1 MISTVQWQH
10 AQALLL
16 AGGFASISAFFLV
29 LSAYFLGRRGTPLGR
44 EKNLITLG
52 LDNSPDGYLVAGK
65 KGNYLYS
72 NPNFHK
78 LLSFTGSADLA
89 RRAVSIDAIIEALDG
104 TGAEQV
110 ASLKSG
116 LLNGSSGHTE
126 FSISRRGANVEW
138 RRLSVAPIQQR
149 GEAVIGA
156 LWHVEDVTSAREIDG
171 IRRSEEE
178 RVTDFLDLLPVG
190 FFSADKEG
198 ILQYVNQTFAR
209 WVGLPPDHMRG
220 MAFADFIVDVN
231 DEENLI
237 LKDTEGR
244 TFSVALE
251 NRKKMMDMEML
262 PIRAQLF
269 CVIWFGVILRGIK
282 MIRPLIHQ
290 KNRTQVLTMRC
301 LRLGILNGCLMNL
314 P

>member
-1 MISTVQWQH
+1 MSSPYKSSSITTRPSLWFVLALVTGGMISTVQWQH

-116 LLNGSSGHTE
+116 LLNGSSGLSTWIV
-126 FSISRRGANVEW
+126 FLSR
-138 RRLSVAPIQQR
+138 
-149 GEAVIGA
+149 
-156 LWHVEDVTSAREIDG
+156 
-171 IRRSEEE
+171 
-178 RVTDFLDLLPVG
+178 
-190 FFSADKEG
+190 
-198 ILQYVNQTFAR
+198 
-209 WVGLPPDHMRG
+209 
-220 MAFADFIVDVN
+220 
-231 DEENLI
+231 
-237 LKDTEGR
+237 
-244 TFSVALE
+244 
-251 NRKKMMDMEML
+251 
-262 PIRAQLF
+262 
-269 CVIWFGVILRGIK
+269 
-282 MIRPLIHQ
+282 
-290 KNRTQVLTMRC
+290 
-301 LRLGILNGCLMNL
+301 
-314 P
+314 